1 MLRFARVLTAA
12 ALLLPSTLAA
22 QRLLHEDRLRP
33 ETEGESEYS
42 RRRWRDGA
50 YEIQARR
57 PMAYGFYDS
66 ASALPAYYRISVTT
80 EFRDGPDQ
88 GKYGLMFG
96 RPDRESNAFVFEI
109 AQNGMYRLNAAG
121 EIAIPW
127 RTSDAI
133 RRGRG
138 QINVLAAEVRGRDV
152 TLFVN
157 GQRLERMTASRFLD
171 GFCGVELDQDFV
183 IRFRDYRIELLPVP
197 EPLPGS
203 MDVDALSR
211 ATEYN
216 DEWGVARRE
225 GIALLVTARR
235 SHARN
240 YWTAGWLPP
249 RVRVEATWTRIAG
262 PTESHTSLVFGR
274 AARSRTSTLLN
285 VYGDGTYAV
294 VSNRQRIIQRQPH
307 PAIRT
312 GYGVRND
319 LAVDVRG
326 PRVWFY
332 VNGQLVNQYTFM
344 EDVVGY
350 IGTEIGENLT
360 ARLEVLRV
368 TTLPPGDLPLA
379 TPVTGGKT
387 P

>member
-1 MLRFARVLTAA
+1 MLRIARTLTAA
-12 ALLLPSTLAA
+12 ALLLPSTLSA
-22 QRLLHEDRLRP
+22 QRLLHEDRLRL
-33 ETEGESEYS
+33 ESEGESEYS
-42 RRRWRDGA
+42 RRRWREGA

-57 PMAYGFYDS
+57 AMAYGFYDS
-66 ASALPAYYRISVTT
+66 ASALPAYYRVSVTS
-80 EFRDGPDQ
+80 EFRDGPDG

-109 AQNGMYRLNAAG
+109 AQTGMYRLNAAG

-127 RTSDAI
+127 RTTDAI

-138 QINVLAAEVRGRDV
+138 QANVLAAEVRGREL
-152 TLFVN
+152 TLYIN
-157 GQRLERMTASRFLD
+157 GQRLESVTASRFLD

-183 IRFRDYRIELLPVP
+183 IRWRNYRMELLPVP
-197 EPLPGS
+197 DPAPGS
-203 MDVDALSR
+203 VDVDALSR

-216 DEWGVARRE
+216 DEWGIARRE
-225 GIALLVTARR
+225 GAALVVTAHR
-235 SHARN
+235 SHVRN
-240 YWTAGWLPP
+240 YWSAGWLPS
-249 RVRVEATWTRIAG
+249 RVRIESSWTRLSG
-262 PTESHTSLVFGR
+262 PTEAHTSLVFGR
-274 AARSRTSTLLN
+274 YARGRASTLLN
-285 VYGDGTYAV
+285 IYGDGTYAV

-307 PAIRT
+307 SAIRT
-312 GYGVRND
+312 GYGIRND

-332 VNGQLVNQYTFM
+332 VNGQLVNQYTFT

-360 ARLEVLRV
+360 ARLEALRV
-368 TTLPPGDLPLA
+368 TTLPAGDLPMA
-379 TPVTGGKT
+379 TPVTGGKR